1 LTEKYGMME
10 EIKIQKEVQIQA
22 PIKLIKD
29 TILDTANY
37 PNFLDS
43 FRKSYVHEFEEDYS
57 DVLFHAKVLMFP
69 IQFRI
74 HTQIE
79 GDSVIRFH
87 QVSGYFEKLEGTW
100 TLEDKGKLTLLKFDA
115 NFKMP
120 PRAIS
125 TLSKACKEH
134 FFPELI
140 EFFQNEIH
148 KRIKA
153 SA

>member
-1 LTEKYGMME
+1 MTEQ
-10 EIKIQKEVQIQA
+10 IRIQKEVQIQA
-22 PIKLIKD
+22 PAKLVKD
-29 TILDTANY
+29 TILDTENY
-37 PNFLDS
+37 PSFLDP
-43 FRKSYVHEFEEDYS
+43 FRKSYVHESEEAYS

-69 IQFRI
+69 IQFRM

-79 GDSVIRFH
+79 SDSVIRFH
-87 QVSGYFEKLEGTW
+87 QISGYFEKLEGTW
-100 TLEDKGKLTLLKFDA
+100 TLEGKGQLTNLKFDA

-120 PRAIS
+120 PRAIP
-125 TLSKACKEH
+125 TLIKACKDH

-140 EFFQNEIH
+140 VFFQNEIQ